1 MGQIPV
7 SHLNSQEK
15 RLATITAGSS
25 NNNYLEFIGAGHVVL
40 FNLWDNSGGT
50 ALYTIRLDTIIDVA
64 GVTSPYVLAA
74 LLLGI
79 TNSSGNLAE
88 PSGFADSQSY
98 FAHFGNY
105 AAGFTTNSTGDVVS
119 QSLSIAD
126 SEVKWVKSVQIGV
139 NAINATAD
147 FTLNMALVVG
157 VE

>member
-7 SHLNSQEK
+7 SHLNSQEE
-15 RLATITAGSS
+15 RLKTITAGSS
-25 NNNYLEFIGAGHVVL
+25 NNNYMEFTGSGHVVL

-50 ALYTIRLDTIIDVA
+50 ALYSIRLDTIIDIA
-64 GVTSPYVLAA
+64 GVASPYVLAA

-79 TNSSGNLAE
+79 TNTSGDLAE
-88 PSGFADSQSY
+88 PTGFPASQSY

-105 AAGFTTNSTGDVVS
+105 AAGFTTNSSGDVVS

-126 SEVKWVKSVQIGV
+126 SQVKWVKSVQIGY
-139 NAINATAD
+139 NAIEATAD
-147 FTLNMALVVG
+147 FTLNMALIVG